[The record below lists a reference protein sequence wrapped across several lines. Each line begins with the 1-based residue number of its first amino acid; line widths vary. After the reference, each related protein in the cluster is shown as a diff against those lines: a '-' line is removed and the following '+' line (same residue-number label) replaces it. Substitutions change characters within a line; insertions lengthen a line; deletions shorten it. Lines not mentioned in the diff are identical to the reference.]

1 VYGGQGMFINSSMLR
16 VTWSVIE
23 DTPTSDLLTLPDTAL
38 IKLILQQ
45 IASKILLSGEEV
57 CALYGYISSRISLI
71 RDLAED
77 RVLKKPSHGQ

>member
-1 VYGGQGMFINSSMLR
+1 MFINSSMLR

-57 CALYGYISSRISLI
+57 CALYGYISCRISLI